1 MLMPIGIEDISV
13 EEDDM
18 TKPYKSIQ
26 STFADDPQMATKFL
40 NSIADLLDH
49 GYCVELKRNRDGT
62 PKIIKVK
69 REVNTLA
76 G

>member
-1 MLMPIGIEDISV
+1 
-13 EEDDM
+13 M

-26 STFADDPQMATKFL
+26 STFAENPKMAARFL
-40 NSIADLLDH
+40 DSIADLLDR

>member
-1 MLMPIGIEDISV
+1 MDISV
-13 EEDDM
+13 KEDDM

-26 STFADDPQMATKFL
+26 AAFEENPQMADRFL
-40 NSIADLLDH
+40 HSIVELLDH

-62 PKIIKVK
+62 PKVITVK
-69 REVNTLA
+69 REVNHLA